1 MPTTI
6 TEIERRALKRLAH
19 PLKVVVRT
27 GNAGLSDAVIAEADK
42 ALRHHELLKIR
53 VLAGE
58 REDRDAMV
66 TQLCTKLE
74 AALVQRIGHV
84 ATIYR
89 PHAKDSRIKEMLKTA
104 R

>member
-6 TEIERRALKRLAH
+6 TETERRALKRLAH

-27 GNAGLSDAVIAEADK
+27 GNAGLSDAVIAETDK

-66 TQLCTKLE
+66 TKLCTVLE

-89 PHAKDSRIKEMLKTA
+89 PRAKDSRIKEILKTA